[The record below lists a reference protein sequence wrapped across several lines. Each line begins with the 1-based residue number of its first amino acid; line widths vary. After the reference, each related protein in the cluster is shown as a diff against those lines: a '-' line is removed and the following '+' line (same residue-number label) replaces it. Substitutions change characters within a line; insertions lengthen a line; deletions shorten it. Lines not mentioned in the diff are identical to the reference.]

1 MKSTLNF
8 PATYCVVSCK
18 EAVSEGERNV
28 NILFMG
34 PPGAGKGTQAEV
46 IVNEFGIPH
55 ISTGDAFRLA
65 IKQGTPIGIKA
76 KEYMDQGLLVPD
88 DVTIGI
94 VEERLQQSDCEK
106 GFLLDGFPRTL
117 SQAEALDDILSR
129 LHTQLDHVINL
140 KVDRDKLMARLTGRR
155 ICKNCG
161 ATYHVIFN
169 PPKQEGVCDKC
180 GGELYQR
187 SDDNEESV
195 GTRLDEYINKTAPL
209 LAFYEN
215 KGLLRQIDGDQEIDT
230 VSSEIVSVL
239 RG

>member
-1 MKSTLNF
+1 M
-8 PATYCVVSCK
+8 
-18 EAVSEGERNV
+18 

-34 PPGAGKGTQAEV
+34 PPGAGKGTQAEH

-65 IKQGTPIGIKA
+65 IKQGTPVGIKA
-76 KEYMDQGLLVPD
+76 KEYIDQGLLVPD

-117 SQAEALDDILSR
+117 SQAEALDEILAR
-129 LHTQLDHVINL
+129 LNTGLDHVINL

-155 ICKNCG
+155 ICKQCG
-161 ATYHVIFN
+161 STYHVIFN
-169 PPKQEGVCDKC
+169 PPKQEGICDKC

-195 GTRLDEYINKTAPL
+195 GIRLDEYINKTAPL
-209 LAFYEN
+209 LTFYEN
-215 KGLLRQIDGDQEIDT
+215 KGLLRQIDGDQEIDA
-230 VSSEIVSVL
+230 VSAQIASIL

>member
-1 MKSTLNF
+1 M
-8 PATYCVVSCK
+8 
-18 EAVSEGERNV
+18 

-65 IKQGTPIGIKA
+65 IKQQTPVGIKA

-88 DVTIGI
+88 DVTVGI
-94 VEERLQQSDCEK
+94 VRERLQQSDCEK

-117 SQAEALDDILSR
+117 SQAEALEELLSGLGR
-129 LHTQLDHVINL
+129 KLDHVINL
-140 KVDRDKLMARLTGRR
+140 KVDRNKLLARLTGRR
-155 ICKNCG
+155 ICKSCG
-161 ATYHVIFN
+161 STYHVIFN
-169 PPKQEGVCDKC
+169 PPVQEGVCDKC

-209 LAFYEN
+209 LTFYED
-215 KGLLRQIDGDQEIDT
+215 KGLLRQVDGEQEIGT
-230 VSSEIVSVL
+230 VSKEIVSIL

>member
-1 MKSTLNF
+1 M
-8 PATYCVVSCK
+8 
-18 EAVSEGERNV
+18 

-34 PPGAGKGTQAEV
+34 PPGAGKGTQAEN

-76 KEYMDQGLLVPD
+76 KEFMDQGLLVPD

-117 SQAEALDDILSR
+117 SQAEALNDILAR
-129 LHTQLDHVINL
+129 LNTGLDHVINL
-140 KVDRDKLMARLTGRR
+140 KVDREKLLARLTGRR

-161 ATYHVIFN
+161 STYHVIFN
-169 PPKQEGVCDKC
+169 PPKQEGICDKC

-195 GTRLDEYINKTAPL
+195 GIRLDEYINKTAPL
-209 LAFYEN
+209 LTFYEN
-215 KGLLRQIDGDQEIDT
+215 KGLLRQIDGDQEIDA
-230 VSSEIVSVL
+230 VSTQIASIL

>member
-1 MKSTLNF
+1 M
-8 PATYCVVSCK
+8 
-18 EAVSEGERNV
+18 

-34 PPGAGKGTQAEV
+34 PPGAGKGTQAEA

-55 ISTGDAFRLA
+55 VSTGDAFRLA
-65 IKQGTPIGIKA
+65 IKQGTPVGLKA
-76 KEYMDQGLLVPD
+76 KEYIDQGLLVPD
-88 DVTIGI
+88 DVTVGI
-94 VEERLQQSDCEK
+94 VRERLQQSDCEN

-117 SQAEALDDILSR
+117 SQAEALEELLGELNR
-129 LHTQLDHVINL
+129 KLTHVINL
-140 KVDRDKLMARLTGRR
+140 KVDRNKLLARLTGRR
-155 ICKNCG
+155 ICKSCG
-161 ATYHVIFN
+161 STYHVIFN

-209 LAFYEN
+209 LQYYEE
-215 KGLLRQIDGDQEIDT
+215 KGLLREIDGEQEIDT
-230 VSSEIVSVL
+230 VTKEIVSLL

>member
-1 MKSTLNF
+1 M
-8 PATYCVVSCK
+8 
-18 EAVSEGERNV
+18 

-65 IKQGTPIGIKA
+65 IKQGTPIGVKA

-117 SQAEALDDILSR
+117 SQAEALDDILGR
-129 LHTQLDHVINL
+129 LNTKLDHVINL
-140 KVDRDKLMARLTGRR
+140 KVDRDKLLARLTGRR
-155 ICKNCG
+155 ICKSCG

-195 GTRLDEYINKTAPL
+195 GTRLDEYIKKTAPL

-215 KGLLRQIDGDQEIDT
+215 KGLLRQIDGDQEIDA
-230 VSSEIVSVL
+230 VSKEIVSVL